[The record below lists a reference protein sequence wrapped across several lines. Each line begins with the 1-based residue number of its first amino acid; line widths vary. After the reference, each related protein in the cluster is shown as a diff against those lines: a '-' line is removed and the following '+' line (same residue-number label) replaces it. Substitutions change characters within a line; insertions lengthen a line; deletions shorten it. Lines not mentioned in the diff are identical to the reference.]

1 LNYTITELRNRY
13 AERRFDGVPLYG
25 IPYSGASTHPKKQG
39 LLSMTV
45 ETESKCLRPLT
56 SFGIK
61 GMLLL
66 LLLSTMF
73 CSAGD
78 FDSLITFL
86 PKQKY
91 VSTFTANG
99 NEHRISY
106 NKLMNRNSLIGS
118 MGGIFPAANIRYKE
132 LDAQVSIASS
142 IYTFLNSAG
151 IRFQVVNVDFFVDMY
166 ADIKLSSATT
176 TRIGWGHTSQHLVDD
191 AFESLGYTKSINYAR
206 DFYQLFFI
214 HQIPFIKGFVYG
226 GTYYNYSFLIEKRI
240 DGEFLWEAGSE
251 FLNCPLYGPID
262 FYSAIDFKLRSE
274 LAYGATQS
282 YQIGIKVQ
290 NESLN
295 TIRIAYTYR
304 TGIEERG
311 QFYNQRNQYHTVGM
325 FFDF

>member
-1 LNYTITELRNRY
+1 M
-13 AERRFDGVPLYG
+13 F
-25 IPYSGASTHPKKQG
+25 
-39 LLSMTV
+39 
-45 ETESKCLRPLT
+45 
-56 SFGIK
+56 
-61 GMLLL
+61 
-66 LLLSTMF
+66 LLSTLF

-91 VSTFTANG
+91 ISTFTANG

-118 MGGIFPAANIRYKE
+118 MGGIFPMANIQFKE

-166 ADIKLSSATT
+166 ADIKLSPATT
-176 TRIGWGHTSQHLVDD
+176 ARIGWGHTSQHFADD

-206 DFYQLFFI
+206 DYYQLFFI
-214 HQIPFIKGFVYG
+214 HQIPLIKGFVYG
-226 GTYYNYSFLIEKRI
+226 GTYYNHSFLIDKRI
-240 DGEFLWEAGSE
+240 DGEFLWEAGGE
-251 FLNCPLYGPID
+251 FLNIPITGPIN
-262 FYSAIDFKLRSE
+262 FYSAIDIKLRSE
-274 LAYGATQS
+274 LAYGSTQS
-282 YQIGIKVQ
+282 YQTGIKVQ
-290 NESLN
+290 NESLSA
-295 TIRIAYTYR
+295 IRLAYTYR

-311 QFYNQRNQYHTVGM
+311 QFYNQRNTYHTIGM

>member
-1 LNYTITELRNRY
+1 MT
-13 AERRFDGVPLYG
+13 
-25 IPYSGASTHPKKQG
+25 
-39 LLSMTV
+39 LLVLCCCTTALFS
-45 ETESKCLRPLT
+45 SDL
-56 SFGIK
+56 
-61 GMLLL
+61 
-66 LLLSTMF
+66 
-73 CSAGD
+73 
-78 FDSLITFL
+78 DSLITFL

-91 VSTFTANG
+91 VSAFTANG

-118 MGGIFPAANIRYKE
+118 MGGIFPMADIHFE
-132 LDAQVSIASS
+132 GLDAQVSIASS

-166 ADIKLSSATT
+166 ADIKLSSSTT

-191 AFESLGYTKSINYAR
+191 AFESLGYTKSVNYAR
-206 DFYQLFFI
+206 DFYQCFLI

-226 GTYYNYSFLIEKRI
+226 GTYYNFSFLIDKRI

-251 FLNCPLYGPID
+251 FLNVPIYGRVN
-262 FYSAIDFKLRSE
+262 FYSAIDIKLRSE

-282 YQIGIKVQ
+282 YQAGLKLQ
-290 NESLN
+290 NESLSAM
-295 TIRIAYTYR
+295 RLAYTYR

-311 QFYNQRNQYHTVGM
+311 QFYNQRNHYHTIGM